1 MGFTDKLKEWFRKEE
16 KEPEPI
22 DRFEK
27 IGIQVL
33 SDKRLTKRIQLIHAL
48 HEELENP
55 IADDV
60 QPDEKLR
67 KLRNRLQLLNKALK
81 TLATP
86 YGRAGDNP
94 VYREA
99 MHGWEILYAV
109 AMDIINT
116 VDHIIQSSAEKK
128 VKTVIVDQKKVV
140 AELQKQLETKGEA
153 KIEAE
158 IETYQLLTFKI
169 DLKEIVRKL
178 ESFLQVEVF
187 PYAFLIMD
195 VSFYEKDVT
204 PSYAAIIQNL
214 VPPYINPREPY
225 PQPLGGSSN
234 EQWR

>member
-1 MGFTDKLKEWFRKEE
+1 MGFADKLKEWLQKEE

-33 SDKRLTKRIQLIHAL
+33 TDKRLFHRVKLLHAL
-48 HEELENP
+48 HEELERR
-55 IADDV
+55 ISEELT
-60 QPDEKLR
+60 PDERLEELR
-67 KLRNRLQLLNKALK
+67 RRLQLLNKALK

-99 MHGWEILYAV
+99 MHGWEMLYAI

-116 VDHIIQSSAEKK
+116 VDYIIKSSAEKK
-128 VKTVIVDQKKVV
+128 IEAKIIDRHDVIKEIKR
-140 AELQKQLETKGEA
+140 QLELAGEA
-153 KIEAE
+153 KIEAT
-158 IETYQLLTFKI
+158 IETHQLLTFKI
-169 DLKEIVRKL
+169 DLREIVRKL

-204 PSYAAIIQNL
+204 PSYAAIIQNYY
-214 VPPYINPREPY
+214 PPQ
-225 PQPLGGSSN
+225 QPSIFDQYKSPWEKAEG
-234 EQWR
+234 

>member
-1 MGFTDKLKEWFRKEE
+1 MSFTKKLQEWFKEEE

-33 SDKRLTKRIQLIHAL
+33 SDKRLFHRIRLIHAL
-48 HEELENP
+48 HEELETP
-55 IADDV
+55 IPDNIR
-60 QPDEKLR
+60 PDEKLETLR
-67 KLRNRLQLLNKALK
+67 KRLQLLNKALK

-99 MHGWEILYAV
+99 MHGWEILYAI

-116 VDHIIQSSAEKK
+116 VDHIIKSSAEQKTEARILDKKK
-128 VKTVIVDQKKVV
+128 VIE
-140 AELQKQLETKGEA
+140 ELQKQLQIKGEA
-153 KIEAE
+153 KVEAT

-169 DLKEIVRKL
+169 DLQEIVRKL

-195 VSFYEKDVT
+195 VSFYEKDVM
-204 PSYAAIIQNL
+204 PSYAAIIQNYYPVEKP
-214 VPPYINPREPY
+214 VPIGYEKDYFRSRE
-225 PQPLGGSSN
+225 G
-234 EQWR
+234 E